1 MADLTLYDPFAQ
13 MQFTG
18 QHCFLCGRPVPADQT
33 VPVFPEWL
41 MTRYDFAD
49 QELLLL
55 DKSVRTYRELTLPC
69 CPVCRQQYLEPLEQ
83 AVQAAAAQGLT
94 GWRQLPEK
102 QIYQWLG
109 KMLYGVL
116 VRELVAEQNPLVRP
130 QYSLTDDYK
139 MFGKLQS
146 FFKVLQSLRVP
157 MRFADFLPGSLFI
170 VPVRPGTGEPS
181 FAYRDDL
188 HSMVFSLK
196 LDDTWLIGC
205 LLDNGIIKEALRP
218 LWQPWQDQPLHPKQA
233 AEFLAQV
240 YYAAYLFNVVPEYFI
255 RPVKPTDQEL
265 VVDTL
270 IDDITASVFN
280 PWQVTGY
287 AQMFEEMLKRWG
299 ITAAEILQNPQQPLS
314 FLFDANGNFRP
325 DFNE

>member
-1 MADLTLYDPFAQ
+1 MVDLTLYDPFAR

-18 QHCFLCGRPVPADQT
+18 QHCFLCGRPVSADQT
-33 VPVFPEWL
+33 VPIFPDWL
-41 MTRYDFAD
+41 MNQYNFAD

-55 DKSVRTYRELTLPC
+55 DKSVLTYRELTMPC
-69 CPVCRQQYLEPLEQ
+69 CTLCHQQHLEPLER
-83 AVQAAAAQGLT
+83 AIQAAAAQGLT

-109 KMLYGVL
+109 KMFYGVL
-116 VRELVAEQNPLVRP
+116 VRELTAEQNPLVQP
-130 QYSLTDDYK
+130 QYRLTDDYK

-157 MRFADFLPGSLFI
+157 MKFADFLPGSLFI
-170 VPVRPGTGEPS
+170 VPVRPGTGDPA

-188 HSMVFSLK
+188 HTMMFSLK

-218 LWQPWQDQPLHPKQA
+218 LWQPLHDQPLHPKQA

-280 PWQVTGY
+280 PWQITGY
-287 AQMFEEMLKRWG
+287 AQMLEEMLKSWG
-299 ITAAEILQNPQQPLS
+299 ITTAEILRNPQQPLS
-314 FLFDANGNFRP
+314 FLFDAAGNFRK
-325 DFNE
+325 DFDE